1 MLSTGNH
8 QFVPI
13 RRNGQITVHRLQSGP
28 ECLPSALNRKRF
40 EKFRRSTQLPVA
52 PVKPLRKYFRI
63 DRKQIA
69 YLKFILEGYD
79 GMAVLSTLDPEAGV
93 VMLDIGP
100 GCEADVNLIIDDLGR
115 EIRIEPLNGP
125 PSDGNLS

>member
-1 MLSTGNH
+1 
-8 QFVPI
+8 
-13 RRNGQITVHRLQSGP
+13 
-28 ECLPSALNRKRF
+28 
-40 EKFRRSTQLPVA
+40 
-52 PVKPLRKYFRI
+52 VKPLRKYFRI

-79 GMAVLSTLDPEAGV
+79 GMAVLSTLDPESGV

-125 PSDGNLS
+125 PSGDKPV

>member
-13 RRNGQITVHRLQSGP
+13 RRNRQIRVHRLQSGP
-28 ECLPSALNRKRF
+28 ECLPSALKRKRF
-40 EKFRRSTQLPVA
+40 ERLRRSNQLPIA

-125 PSDGNLS
+125 PSGDKPV